1 MKIVGL
7 KFFANPITLDR
18 STRANRDV
26 GIDLNCF
33 FIEFSKLNTIPK
45 ESAEA
50 MTRLFLH
57 FFTQFTQ
64 SLPTLRRTALI
75 ALSTWCATGH
85 AADNDRYIRDWISV
99 PLVASAAPESKT
111 VHPGLVTGTPV
122 TVLETNDSSGYTR
135 VRTRE
140 GVVGWLSTRYLS
152 EEPSARA
159 QLEQANTELEELHAL
174 KTRLADLPPDL
185 RTASQQLIDTRAE
198 NTRLQHE
205 LADSR
210 RTPSEAAELASENT
224 RLQASNNDLQQ
235 QLQARAT
242 ELQLLRADTS
252 QRQFRDGGLAV
263 AAGMLLIVIG
273 RRLWPKKRSEWS

>member
-1 MKIVGL
+1 MKNAGL

-18 STRANRDV
+18 SACVNRDIWV
-26 GIDLNCF
+26 DLNGF

-50 MTRLFLH
+50 MARVFFP
-57 FFTQFTQ
+57 FFTQF
-64 SLPTLRRTALI
+64 SRPLRRAALI
-75 ALSTWCATGH
+75 ALSTWCAASH

-99 PLVASAAPESKT
+99 PLLASPAPESKT
-111 VHPGLVTGTPV
+111 MHAGLVSGTPV

-140 GVVGWLSTRYLS
+140 GVIGWLSTRYLS
-152 EEPSARA
+152 EEPSARS
-159 QLEQANTELEELHAL
+159 QLEQTNAELQELRAL

-185 RTASQQLIDTRAE
+185 RSASQQLIDTRAE
-198 NTRLQHE
+198 NARLQQE

-210 RTPSEAAELASENT
+210 RTPSEAAALAGENT

-235 QLQARAT
+235 QLQTRDT
-242 ELQLLRADTS
+242 ELQLLRTDTS
-252 QRQFRDGGLAV
+252 RRQFRDGGLAV
-263 AAGMLLIVIG
+263 ATGMLLIVIG

>member
-1 MKIVGL
+1 MGL

-18 STRANRDV
+18 SAHANRDIA
-26 GIDLNCF
+26 IDLKGF

-50 MTRLFLH
+50 MARLCLH
-57 FFTQFTQ
+57 FFTQFTR
-64 SLPTLRRTALI
+64 SLPALRRIALI
-75 ALSTWCATGH
+75 ALGTWCAGSH
-85 AADNDRYIRDWISV
+85 AADTDRYIRDWISV
-99 PLVASAAPESKT
+99 PLLASAAPESKT
-111 VHPGLVTGTPV
+111 VHPGVVSGTPV

-140 GVVGWLSTRYLS
+140 GTVGWLATRYLS

-159 QLEQANTELEELHAL
+159 QLEQSNAELQELRAL
-174 KTRLADLPPDL
+174 KTQLADLPPDL

-198 NTRLQHE
+198 NARLQQE

-210 RTPSEAAELASENT
+210 RTPNEAAAISSENT

-252 QRQFRDGGLAV
+252 QQQFRDGGLAV
-263 AAGMLLIVIG
+263 AAGMVLIVIG